1 MICSEPFSKMEV
13 SHFSLTAVNLFQ
25 MLKLQVRSGN
35 HRRIELII
43 GIELITIWF
52 GSEYNLLP
60 NIAEFELEDP
70 CIS

>member
-1 MICSEPFSKMEV
+1 
-13 SHFSLTAVNLFQ
+13 

-35 HRRIELII
+35 YRCIELII
-43 GIELITIWF
+43 EIELITIWF